1 MLFRH
6 PPFLPHPVFLRLK
19 CQDNPFSCSRV
30 SYSPVSPFINMRRWI
45 IITALACTTLVITGA
60 VGVGEL
66 LTGAA
71 PTAVESLSSSLS
83 SDFPVESVQIPITAQ
98 SGDSN
103 ASVHGWLK
111 RGMHGGGM
119 VLLVHSIRSNR
130 VEMLSRARFLNAEGY
145 GVLLID
151 LQAHGETPGD
161 RITFGARESEDVE
174 ASVAYLRKNFP
185 SERIGAIG
193 VSLGAAAIVL
203 AKHALKLDAVV
214 LESLHPTIEEAVENR
229 LRLHLGGFGP
239 SLSPLLLS
247 QLSFRLNLTPEE
259 LSPITR
265 IGDLNAP
272 LLLISGT
279 DDRHT
284 TVAETERLFAAAR
297 QPKEIWIVPGG
308 GHFNMHAY
316 AGREYEERILDFF
329 DRHMREQK

>member
-1 MLFRH
+1 
-6 PPFLPHPVFLRLK
+6 
-19 CQDNPFSCSRV
+19 
-30 SYSPVSPFINMRRWI
+30 MRRWI
-45 IITALACTTLVITGA
+45 LIGLLALLACVAAILIGA
-60 VGVGEL
+60 IGVGEL
-66 LTGAA
+66 LSGAA
-71 PTAVESLSSSLS
+71 PTSVNSLSGPVS
-83 SDFPVESVQIPITAQ
+83 SDFPVESVRIPVNGRSDEA
-98 SGDSN
+98 D

-111 RGMHGGGM
+111 RGAHGSGV

-151 LQAHGETPGD
+151 LQAHGETSGG

-174 ASVAYLRKNFP
+174 SAVAYLRKNFP
-185 SERIGAIG
+185 SEQVAAIG

-229 LRLHLGGFGP
+229 LRLHLGEFAP
-239 SLSPLLLS
+239 TLSPLLLS
-247 QLSFRLNLTPEE
+247 QLSFRLNLTPGE
-259 LSPITR
+259 LNPISR

-297 QPKEIWIVPGG
+297 QPKALWIVPGG

-316 AGREYEERILDFF
+316 AGKEYEKRILDFF
-329 DRHMREQK
+329 EHYLHKRK

>member
-1 MLFRH
+1 
-6 PPFLPHPVFLRLK
+6 
-19 CQDNPFSCSRV
+19 
-30 SYSPVSPFINMRRWI
+30 MRRWI
-45 IITALACTTLVITGA
+45 LTGVSACLIAVILGA
-60 VGVGEL
+60 IGVGEL

-71 PTAVESLSSSLS
+71 PTAVDSLAGSLST
-83 SDFPVESVQIPITAQ
+83 DFPVEPVRISVNT
-98 SGDSN
+98 SSHGTDGG
-103 ASVHGWLK
+103 VHGWLK
-111 RGMHGGGM
+111 RGVRGGGM

-130 VEMLSRARFLNAEGY
+130 VEMLSRATFLNAQGY

-161 RITFGARESEDVE
+161 RITFGIRESEDVE
-174 ASVAYLRKNFP
+174 ASVAYLRENFP
-185 SERIGAIG
+185 SERIAAIG

-203 AKHALKLDAVV
+203 AQHAPKLDAVV

-229 LRLHLGGFGP
+229 LKLHLGEFGP
-239 SLSPLLLS
+239 ALSPLLLS
-247 QLSFRLNLTPEE
+247 QLSFRLDISPGG

-284 TVAETERLFAAAR
+284 TVAETRRLFDAAR
-297 QPKEIWIVPGG
+297 QPKEMWVVPGG

-316 AGREYEERILDFF
+316 AGKEYEDRILDFLE
-329 DRHMREQK
+329 RYLHERED

>member
-1 MLFRH
+1 ML
-6 PPFLPHPVFLRLK
+6 
-19 CQDNPFSCSRV
+19 
-30 SYSPVSPFINMRRWI
+30 RWI
-45 IITALACTTLVITGA
+45 LIGLPACVAAVILGA
-60 VGVGEL
+60 IGVGEL
-66 LTGAA
+66 LSGAA
-71 PTAVESLSSSLS
+71 PTSVDSLSGPVS
-83 SDFPVESVQIPITAQ
+83 SDFPVESVRIPVGGR
-98 SGDSN
+98 SGEAD
-103 ASVHGWLK
+103 AGVHGWLK
-111 RGMHGGGM
+111 RGVQGGGT

-130 VEMLSRARFLNAEGY
+130 VEMLSRASFLNAEGY

-151 LQAHGETPGD
+151 LQAHGETPGE

-174 ASVAYLRKNFP
+174 TSVAYLRKNFP
-185 SERIGAIG
+185 SERIAAIG
-193 VSLGAAAIVL
+193 VSLGAAGIVL

-229 LRLHLGGFGP
+229 LRLHLGEFGP
-239 SLSPLLLS
+239 ALSPLLLS

-259 LSPITR
+259 LSPIAR

-297 QPKEIWIVPGG
+297 QPKALWIIPGG

-316 AGREYEERILDFF
+316 AGKEYEDRILDFLG
-329 DRHMREQK
+329 RYLREQD

>member
-1 MLFRH
+1 MF
-6 PPFLPHPVFLRLK
+6 
-19 CQDNPFSCSRV
+19 
-30 SYSPVSPFINMRRWI
+30 RWI
-45 IITALACTTLVITGA
+45 LIGLSACVVAIILGTL
-60 VGVGEL
+60 GVGEL
-66 LTGAA
+66 LSGAA
-71 PTAVESLSSSLS
+71 PTSVDSLSGPVS
-83 SDFPVESVQIPITAQ
+83 SDFQVESVRIPVGGR
-98 SGDSN
+98 SGEED
-103 ASVHGWLK
+103 ADVHGWLK
-111 RGMHGGGM
+111 RGVQGGGT

-130 VEMLSRARFLNAEGY
+130 VEMLSRASFLNAEGY

-151 LQAHGETPGD
+151 LQAHGETPGE

-174 ASVAYLRKNFP
+174 TSVAYLRKNFP
-185 SERIGAIG
+185 SERIAAIG

-214 LESLHPTIEEAVENR
+214 LESLHPTIQEAVENR
-229 LRLHLGGFGP
+229 LRLHLGEFGP
-239 SLSPLLLS
+239 ALSPLLLS

-259 LSPITR
+259 LSPIAR

-297 QPKEIWIVPGG
+297 QPKALWIVPGG

-316 AGREYEERILDFF
+316 AGKEYEDRILDFLG
-329 DRHMREQK
+329 RYLRERD